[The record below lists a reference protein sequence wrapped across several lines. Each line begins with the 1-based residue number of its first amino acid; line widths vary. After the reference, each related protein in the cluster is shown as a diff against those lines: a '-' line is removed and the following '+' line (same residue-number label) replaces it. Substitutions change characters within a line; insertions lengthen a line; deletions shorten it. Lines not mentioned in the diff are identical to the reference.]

1 MMWSKVFP
9 SSRAVTGVVPVTR
22 PTQRVGER
30 DAMKASQIEGS
41 HRAGEILRSFAGSK
55 ANKQIK
61 RMNHKSS
68 AKSGGIAR
76 C

>member
-1 MMWSKVFP
+1 MWSRVFP
-9 SSRAVTGVVPVTR
+9 SSSVVTGAVPVTR
-22 PTQRVGER
+22 PSQRVGDRE
-30 DAMKASQIEGS
+30 AMRASQIEGS

-55 ANKQIK
+55 ANRQIK